1 MRPAGRVADGVFVDL
16 PSESAVGVAVR
27 AAGQPCGMDLNHY
40 RFHSRWE
47 LPAGPD
53 AVYRVLEDVPGY
65 PHWWREVREVRRT
78 SETEGVLRFRS
89 LLPYDLRVTARLR
102 GQDPDARLIEAA
114 LGGDLVGTLVW
125 RVDAVPGGARVDFDQ
140 DVRVTSRVMRLLAV
154 PGRPFFRANHALMM
168 RSGRAGLA
176 RLLAATKPV

>member
-27 AAGQPCGMDLNHY
+27 AAGQPCGMDLNRY

-47 LPAGPD
+47 LPAAPG

-78 SETEGVLRFRS
+78 GETEGVLRFRS
-89 LLPYDLRVTARLR
+89 LLPYDLRVTARVSR
-102 GQDPDARLIEAA
+102 QDPDARLIEAA

-125 RVDAVPGGARVDFDQ
+125 RVGAVPGGARVDFEQ
-140 DVRVTSRVMRLLAV
+140 DVRVTSRMMRLLAV

-176 RLLAATKPV
+176 RLLAAPKPV